1 MASRGE
7 MRPAAGPGA
16 RAGEENRTRTTAAS
30 RLRADEQRFR
40 LICGAT
46 NDALWDWD
54 LVTNALW
61 RSDDSDAVYGHASRE
76 VEAGI
81 ESWSSR
87 IHPDDRDTVVGG
99 IHEAIRR
106 GDETW
111 CAEYRFRRRDG
122 AYVIV
127 RDRGHVIRDHAGRP
141 LRMVGGMSDVSDQ
154 RAAEGTLR
162 EQAVLLDAANDAIVV
177 RDMKG
182 VVTYWNPA
190 AARMYGK
197 PAAEVLGRPF
207 CEVVQWTCEGV
218 EEMERTVRASRE
230 WVGELTHVVD
240 GHDVVVATRWSLV
253 NGPDGEPRAILSI
266 GSDVTSQRRLEA
278 EARRS
283 QRMDS
288 IGTLAS
294 GIAHDLNNV
303 LTPILLSLA
312 ALESDTIRAED
323 RREMLH
329 GVSSSARRGAAMV
342 RQLLAFARGVEGKR
356 VVVRVTDVVAEVQR
370 IARDALPACV
380 ELRATVPGGVPAIL
394 GDATQ
399 LQEVLLNLVLNAR
412 DAMPE
417 GGRISVHV
425 QGPDAEGPARVG
437 GSPRVVIRVS
447 DTGPGMA
454 RHVRER
460 VFDPFF
466 TTKEVGKGTG
476 LGLSMAHALVKA
488 HGGTLD
494 VESEEGRGATFVVR
508 LPAASDEDSGLA
520 RKTDDVLRGEGQL
533 VLIVDDEEPIRMITR
548 QTLIAFGYRVLTAA
562 NGAEAAALF
571 ARDAKAID
579 VVLTDMT
586 MPVMDG
592 PATIRA
598 LREIDPA
605 ARIVA
610 TSGFTTGAM
619 GGAPHVEGA
628 DLFLP
633 KPFAADDLLRALHEV
648 LARATGGEPAA
659 APSRGAGA
667 ARLTIRS
674 ARPAG
679 RRWSRSPR
687 ASRRSARGAPWRA
700 RPRPPPSPRSDRG
713 AAGERRG
720 GSSASPPDH
729 PGARP
734 PRRSPAAPC
743 DGGCRRSR

>member
-1 MASRGE
+1 MALRGAT
-7 MRPAAGPGA
+7 RPAAGPGA
-16 RAGEENRTRTTAAS
+16 RAGGDDRTRTTAS

-40 LICGAT
+40 LICQAT

-61 RSDDSDAVYGHASRE
+61 WSDSFHAVFGDASRA
-76 VEAGI
+76 VEPGI
-81 ESWSSR
+81 ESWTSR
-87 IHPDDRDTVVGG
+87 IHPDDRERVVDG
-99 IHEAIRR
+99 IHAAIRR

-111 CAEYRFRRRDG
+111 CAEYRFQRRDG
-122 AYVIV
+122 NHAIV
-127 RDRGHVIRDHAGRP
+127 RDRGYVIRDEAGRP
-141 LRMVGGMSDVSDQ
+141 IRMVGGMNDVSDPRTAQ
-154 RAAEGTLR
+154 GTLR
-162 EQAVLLDAANDAIVV
+162 EQAVLLDAANDAVVV

-182 VVTYWNPA
+182 IVNYWNPA
-190 AARMYGK
+190 AARMYGRT
-197 PAAEVLGRPF
+197 AAEALGRPF

-218 EEMERTVRASRE
+218 EEMERTVRASKE

-253 NGPDGEPRAILSI
+253 NGPDAEPRAILSI

-312 ALESDTIRAED
+312 ALESETMCAAD
-323 RREMLH
+323 RREMLD

-356 VVVRVTDVVAEVQR
+356 VVVRVADVVTEVQR
-370 IARDALPACV
+370 IARDALPASV
-380 ELRATVPGGVPAIL
+380 ELRATVPGDLPAIL

-399 LQEVLLNLVLNAR
+399 IQEVLLNLVLNAR

-417 GGRISVHV
+417 GGRISV
-425 QGPDAEGPARVG
+425 DVG
-437 GSPRVVIRVS
+437 TDGAGTPLAGASPRVVIRVS
-447 DTGPGMA
+447 DTGPGMEP
-454 RHVRER
+454 HVCER
-460 VFDPFF
+460 AFDPFF

-488 HGGTLD
+488 HGGTLE

-508 LPAASDEDSGLA
+508 LPAASDEDSGLV

-533 VLIVDDEEPIRMITR
+533 VLVVDDEEPIRMIVR

-571 ARDAKAID
+571 AKDAKGID

-633 KPFAADDLLRALHEV
+633 KPFAADDLLRALHDV
-648 LARATGGEPAA
+648 LARAAGGQPATI
-659 APSRGAGA
+659 PSRGA
-667 ARLTIRS
+667 
-674 ARPAG
+674 
-679 RRWSRSPR
+679 
-687 ASRRSARGAPWRA
+687 
-700 RPRPPPSPRSDRG
+700 
-713 AAGERRG
+713 
-720 GSSASPPDH
+720 
-729 PGARP
+729 
-734 PRRSPAAPC
+734 
-743 DGGCRRSR
+743 